1 MCSPGRMPPV
11 PKQVLSR
18 YGREVARLRT
28 EAELTQTALA
38 NRVQSSKSQIS
49 DVERGKAPPS
59 PRLRKALDESIGF
72 GRLSRLWEDL
82 TGSNRAPW
90 LSEIAS
96 AIQDA
101 QAVWEYQA
109 LAFPGFLQTE
119 AYARAIVLASAPWLS
134 PDELATSVGER
145 VTRAKH
151 FSEALRPLLWL
162 VLDQSLLGR
171 RYGGV
176 DVTREQLEYL
186 IELSERGRIT
196 LQIMPSD
203 HPKHP
208 GNAGSFRVITMKDS
222 TELAYVESAEE
233 GRILTS
239 STAVAQRRMLVG
251 SLQGLAWEP
260 EASLRM
266 VRDEVKRLDSAS

>member
-1 MCSPGRMPPV
+1 MPPV
-11 PKQVLSR
+11 PKQVLLR

-38 NRVQSSKSQIS
+38 HRVQSSKSQIS

-59 PRLRKALDESIGF
+59 PALRKALDGTIGF

-90 LSEIAS
+90 LSEIAT
-96 AIQDA
+96 AIQEA
-101 QAVWEYQA
+101 EAIWEYQA
-109 LAFPGFLQTE
+109 LALPSYLQVE
-119 AYARAIVLASAPWLS
+119 RYAHTLIRTALPWLS
-134 PDELATSVGER
+134 PDELAKSVEER
-145 VTRAKH
+145 VTRAKN
-151 FSEALRPLLWL
+151 FAESLRPLLWL
-162 VLDQSLLGR
+162 VLDETLIHR

-176 DVTREQLEYL
+176 RVAKDQLTYL
-186 IELSERGRIT
+186 ADLAESGRIT
-196 LQIMPSD
+196 LQIMPAD
-203 HPKHP
+203 HTGHP
-208 GNAGSFRVITMKDS
+208 GNSGSFRVITMRDA

-239 STAVAQRRMLVG
+239 PTVVAQRRMLLG

-260 EASLRM
+260 ETSLRA
-266 VRDEVKRLDSAS
+266 VREEVKRLVSD

>member
-11 PKQVLSR
+11 PKQVLLR

-59 PRLRKALDESIGF
+59 PTLRKALDESIGF

-82 TGSNRAPW
+82 TGNNRAPW
-90 LSEIAS
+90 LSEIAT

-101 QAVWEYQA
+101 EAIWEYQA
-109 LAFPGFLQTE
+109 LALPSYLQIE
-119 AYARAIVLASAPWLS
+119 RYAETLIRTALPWLS
-134 PDELATSVGER
+134 PDELERSVTER
-145 VTRAKH
+145 VTRAGH
-151 FSEALRPLLWL
+151 FANSLRPLLWL
-162 VLDQSLLGR
+162 VLDETLLHR

-176 DVTREQLEYL
+176 KVIREQLTHLADLAEG
-186 IELSERGRIT
+186 GRIT
-196 LQIMPSD
+196 LQVMPAD
-203 HPKHP
+203 HPRHP
-208 GNAGSFRVITMKDS
+208 GNSGSFRVITMRDS
-222 TELAYVESAEE
+222 TELAYVESAVE

-239 STAVAQRRMLVG
+239 ATVVAQRRMLLG
-251 SLQGLAWEP
+251 TLQGLAWDP
-260 EASLRM
+260 EASLRA
-266 VRDEVKRLDSAS
+266 VREEVKRLGSD